1 MAARL
6 KRISKALLFKIEQLL
21 RSESNLHQQGS
32 AVQIAGFTS
41 DQNLK
46 EKAGRKAGESLL
58 VPDD

>member
-21 RSESNLHQQGS
+21 RSESNLHQKGS

-41 DQNLK
+41 D
-46 EKAGRKAGESLL
+46 
-58 VPDD
+58 

>member
-32 AVQIAGFTS
+32 AFLDRTGFTS
-41 DQNLK
+41 DQRIQK
-46 EKAGRKAGESLL
+46 IEAS
-58 VPDD
+58 DD

>member
-21 RSESNLHQQGS
+21 RSESNLQQQGS

-41 DQNLK
+41 D
-46 EKAGRKAGESLL
+46 
-58 VPDD
+58 

>member
-1 MAARL
+1 VM
-6 KRISKALLFKIEQLL
+6 
-21 RSESNLHQQGS
+21 
-32 AVQIAGFTS
+32 IAGFTS

>member
-41 DQNLK
+41 DQRIQRV
-46 EKAGRKAGESLL
+46 EAS
-58 VPDD
+58 DD